1 MYKYIKGSLLF
12 TVFAL
17 IAVMV
22 FEWTQTHSTSATL
35 SACLTAL
42 ILAVLEISLSFDN
55 AVVNATVIRKMDE
68 LWKKRFLTWGIL
80 IAVFGMR
87 LVFPLVIVA
96 VVAHINPIDAFML
109 SIQNPNEYAK
119 LMTSSHLTVSSFGG
133 MFLYMV
139 FLHFFIN
146 EDKED
151 HWVTFIEKPL
161 VVVSQ
166 YKGIEIV
173 TALITLLSIASL
185 MEPADQIK
193 FIVPGLW
200 GVMTYMIVHSFSEW
214 LESRDLVNNAKST
227 LMSAGFGMFLYLEIL
242 DASFSF
248 DGVIGAFAITQSL
261 VQIMIGLSIG
271 AFFVRSLTLYLVEKE
286 TLSQIRFLEHGAF
299 YALGALSLMMLL
311 DYFFH
316 IPEWMTGLT
325 GAAIL
330 GLSILWSLYIDRE
343 NRT

>member
-1 MYKYIKGSLLF
+1 MFKYIKGSLLF
-12 TVFAL
+12 TIFAL

-22 FEWTQTHSTSATL
+22 FEWTQTHSTSAMF

-87 LVFPLVIVA
+87 LLFPLIIVA

-109 SIQNPNEYAK
+109 SIQNPSEYAK

-185 MEPADQIK
+185 MESADQIK

-200 GVMTYMIVHSFSEW
+200 GMITYMIVHSFSEW
-214 LESRDLVNNAKST
+214 LESRDLVNNARST
-227 LMSAGFGMFLYLEIL
+227 MMSAGFGMFLYLEIL

-261 VQIMIGLSIG
+261 IQIMIGLSIG

-325 GAAIL
+325 GAMIL